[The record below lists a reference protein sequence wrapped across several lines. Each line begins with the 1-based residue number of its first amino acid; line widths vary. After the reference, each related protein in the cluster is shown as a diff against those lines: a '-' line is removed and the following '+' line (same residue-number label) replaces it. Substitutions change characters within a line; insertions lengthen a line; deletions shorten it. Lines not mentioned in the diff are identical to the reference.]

1 LSPDQLARLAVGHD
15 AELKATSNWDMRTFA
30 GAGALRSTTNDML
43 TFLAANLGFV
53 KTPLAQ
59 AMADEVSIRRPT
71 GSPNMEIAYAWHVL
85 TKDGSSIIWHN
96 GGTGGYRT
104 FMGYDPKARV
114 GIVVLSNISTEEG
127 TDDIG
132 RHLLNASYPL
142 AKVAPPAE
150 HTETTVDAKI
160 LDRYV
165 GTYKIAPYVLVTM
178 SRDGDHLYTQITG
191 QDKIELFPENERK
204 FFLKVVDAQVTFDV
218 DAQGSATQMTLHQ
231 GGRDQVAPKLSEA
244 DAKTA
249 MSDIEAHNAFIAK
262 RFKDQAPFP
271 GGEEIARKELEQL
284 GAGKPDYNR
293 MSPSL
298 AAATRTQ
305 LPQMQST
312 ISGLGELKSV
322 SFKGVGP
329 GGMDIYEAKFE
340 HG

>member
-1 LSPDQLARLAVGHD
+1 
-15 AELKATSNWDMRTFA
+15 
-30 GAGALRSTTNDML
+30 ML

-340 HG
+340 HGSAEYRFMLSSDGKIDGALFRLTQ